1 MKARAIEKLVWVQIL
16 VLPIISCLVLAEKSF
31 LMVWFYVLFCFV
43 LLYGFVFEFGSHY
56 VVLAVQQLYSGQA
69 ALWDPLAS
77 AFKS

>member
-1 MKARAIEKLVWVQIL
+1 LNPDLFEEQP
-16 VLPIISCLVLAEKSF
+16 VLLTTEPSLQLPSYFKPF
-31 LMVWFYVLFCFV
+31 WFYVLFCFV